1 MDASEENYPAGPDFG
16 FAGEGDHLIGFWF
29 RGLFRDKSRFLF
41 PFTVVTV
48 GVALVVALVGFMEGV
63 FMGMIDMTA
72 NIDSGHLRLV
82 NKSFYDEE
90 HLRPLDRSLANQQE
104 THDWLDQHS
113 APEVDWS
120 PRIRW
125 GAILD
130 VPDEQGETRSQT
142 PVVGM
147 AMDLISPD
155 SKEVVRLHLKSS
167 LIKGTLPKGFN
178 EMLMGIKL
186 AEVLQVSVG
195 QTVTLL
201 SQSFDGGLVTDNY
214 KIAGLLQFGIS
225 AMDKK
230 MVLIDLASA
239 QNTFY
244 MEDMVTDWL
253 GYFPSSASFDRYE
266 EVKERMN
273 ASLVDWTPP
282 KDWAKDDVPIVLS
295 IRDQQ
300 NIGAIADKFS
310 VIKGFV
316 VGIFTFLMV
325 LVLWNA
331 GILSGIHR
339 YGEMGLRLAFGEPH
353 WKLIMTLAIEGLWIG
368 ILGSVAGSL
377 LGGAFA
383 WYLQEVGIN
392 MGDNFAQTGLM
403 INDVVRARVT
413 MGGFVQGIV
422 PGILA
427 SVAGAL
433 VASMAI
439 FKRSEANL
447 FRELE
452 AG

>member
-1 MDASEENYPAGPDFG
+1 M
-16 FAGEGDHLIGFWF
+16 IGFWF

-41 PFTVVTV
+41 PFVVV
-48 GVALVVALVGFMEGV
+48 SIGVALVVALVGFMEGV

-72 NIDSGHLRLV
+72 NLDSGHLRLV
-82 NKSFYDEE
+82 NKPFYDEE
-90 HLRPLDRSLANQQE
+90 HLRPLDRSLANQKE
-104 THDWLDQHS
+104 TRDWLMKNS
-113 APEVDWS
+113 APDVDWS

-130 VPDEQGETRSQT
+130 VPNERGETVSQT
-142 PVVGM
+142 PVMGM
-147 AMDLISPD
+147 AIDLKSQN
-155 SKEVVRLHLKSS
+155 SKEIERLRLKASLVR
-167 LIKGTLPKGFN
+167 GTLPGKNN
-178 EMLMGIKL
+178 EMLMGIQL
-186 AEVLQVSVG
+186 AEVLKVSVG
-195 QTVTLL
+195 QSVTLL
-201 SQSFDGGLVTDNY
+201 GQSFDGGLVADNY
-214 KIAGLLQFGIS
+214 QVSGLVRFGIT

-230 MVLIDLASA
+230 MVLIDLADA

-253 GYFPSSASFDRYE
+253 GYFPSGASFERYE
-266 EVKERMN
+266 KVKESMKS
-273 ASLVDWTPP
+273 SLTDWLRSPP
-282 KDWAKDDVPIVLS
+282 KDWARDDSPIVLS

-300 NIGAIADKFS
+300 NIGAIMDKFR

-316 VGIFTFLMV
+316 VGTFMFLMV

-353 WKLIMTLAIEGLWIG
+353 WKLILTLGIEGLGIG
-368 ILGSVAGSL
+368 ILGSAVGAL
-377 LGGAFA
+377 FGGTFA
-383 WYLQEVGIN
+383 WYLQEVGLN
-392 MGDNFAQTGLM
+392 MGDTFAQSGLM

-413 MGGFVQGIV
+413 MGGFIQGIV
-422 PGILA
+422 PGIFA
-427 SVAGAL
+427 SVAGTL
-433 VASMAI
+433 VAAMAI

>member
-1 MDASEENYPAGPDFG
+1 
-16 FAGEGDHLIGFWF
+16 LIGFWF
-29 RGLFRDKSRFLF
+29 RGMIRDKSRFLF
-41 PFTVVTV
+41 PFSVVGI

-72 NIDSGHLRLV
+72 NLDSGHLRLV
-82 NKSFYDEE
+82 NQAFYDEE
-90 HLRPLDRSLANQQE
+90 HLRPLDRALANQRE
-104 THDWLDQHS
+104 TRDWLMKHS
-113 APEVDWS
+113 DPEVDWA

-130 VPDEQGETRSQT
+130 VPDDQGETRSQT

-147 AMDLISPD
+147 ALDLSSPV
-155 SKEVVRLHLKSS
+155 SKEIERLRLKSS
-167 LIKGTLPKGFN
+167 LVEGALPKGFN
-178 EMLMGIKL
+178 EMLMGVQL
-186 AEVLQVSVG
+186 AKVLDVSVG
-195 QTVTLL
+195 QSVTLL
-201 SQSFDGGLVTDNY
+201 GQSFDGGLVADNY
-214 KIAGLLQFGIS
+214 QVTGLVRFGVT

-230 MVLIDLASA
+230 MVLIDLASG

-253 GYFPSSASFDRYE
+253 GYFPPSTNFDRYE
-266 EVKERMN
+266 EVKLSMN
-273 ASLVDWTPP
+273 AGLTEWMQSPP
-282 KDWAKDDVPIVLS
+282 QDWAKDDSPIVLS

-300 NIGAIADKFS
+300 NIGAIMDKFV

-353 WKLIMTLAIEGLWIG
+353 WKLILTLAIEGLWIG

-377 LGGAFA
+377 LGGSFA
-383 WYLQEVGIN
+383 WYLQEVGLN
-392 MGDNFAQTGLM
+392 MGDTFAQTGLM
-403 INDVVRARVT
+403 INDIVRARVT
-413 MGGFVQGIV
+413 MGGFIQGIV
-422 PGILA
+422 PGVFA
-427 SVAGAL
+427 SVAGTL

>member
-1 MDASEENYPAGPDFG
+1 M
-16 FAGEGDHLIGFWF
+16 IGFLF
-29 RGLFRDKSRFLF
+29 RGLLRDKSRFLF
-41 PFTVVTV
+41 PFTVVAI
-48 GVALVVALVGFMEGV
+48 GVALVVCLVGFMEGV

-72 NIDSGHLRLV
+72 NLDSGHLRLV
-82 NKSFYDEE
+82 NKSFHDEE
-90 HLRPLDRSLANQQE
+90 HLRPLDRSLANQNE
-104 THDWLDQHS
+104 THAWLVKHS

-147 AMDLISPD
+147 AIDLKAPD
-155 SKEVVRLHLKSS
+155 SKEIERLRLKSS
-167 LIKGTLPKGFN
+167 LVEGALPKGSN
-178 EMLMGIKL
+178 EMLMGIQL
-186 AEVLQVSVG
+186 AEVLEISVG
-195 QTVTLL
+195 QSVTLMG
-201 SQSFDGGLVTDNY
+201 QSFDGGMVADNY
-214 KIAGLLQFGIS
+214 KVSGLVRFGLT

-230 MVLIDLASA
+230 MVLIDLVDA

-253 GYFPSSASFDRYE
+253 GYFPPSSNFERYE
-266 EVKERMN
+266 AVKESMKAGIKN
-273 ASLVDWTPP
+273 WMQSPP
-282 KDWAKDDVPIVLS
+282 KDWAKDDLPIVLS

-300 NIGAIADKFS
+300 NIGAIMDKFM

-316 VGIFTFLMV
+316 VGIFTFLMS

-353 WKLIMTLAIEGLWIG
+353 WKLISTLAIEGLWVG
-368 ILGSVAGSL
+368 ILGSMAGSL
-377 LGGAFA
+377 IGGSFA
-383 WYLQEVGIN
+383 WTLQEVGLN
-392 MGDNFAQTGLM
+392 MGDTFAQSGLM

-413 MGGFVQGIV
+413 VGGFVQGIV

-427 SVAGAL
+427 SVAGTL
-433 VASMAI
+433 FASIAI

>member
-1 MDASEENYPAGPDFG
+1 M
-16 FAGEGDHLIGFWF
+16 IGFLF
-29 RGLFRDKSRFLF
+29 RGLLRDKSRFFF
-41 PFTVVTV
+41 PFSVVTI

-72 NIDSGHLRLV
+72 NLDSGHLRLV
-82 NKSFYDEE
+82 NKAFYDEE
-90 HLRPLDRSLANQQE
+90 HLRPLDRSLASQQE
-104 THDWLDQHS
+104 TRDWLTKHS
-113 APEVDWS
+113 APDVDWS

-147 AMDLISPD
+147 AMDLQSPD
-155 SKEVVRLHLKSS
+155 SKEVQRLRLKPSIVEGS
-167 LIKGTLPKGFN
+167 LPDKFN
-178 EMLMGIKL
+178 EMLMGIQL
-186 AEVLQVSVG
+186 AEVLEVSVG
-195 QTVTLL
+195 QTVTLMG
-201 SQSFDGGLVTDNY
+201 QSFDGGLVADNY
-214 KIAGLLQFGIS
+214 QVVGLVRFGVT

-253 GYFPSSASFDRYE
+253 GYFPPSADFDRYE
-266 EVKERMN
+266 EVKASMN
-273 ASLVDWTPP
+273 TALVDWMRSPP
-282 KDWAKDDVPIVLS
+282 KDWAKDDFPIVLS
-295 IRDQQ
+295 IRDHL
-300 NIGAIADKFS
+300 NIGAIMDKFMT
-310 VIKGFV
+310 IKGFV

-353 WKLIMTLAIEGLWIG
+353 WKLVLTLAIEGVLIG
-368 ILGSVAGSL
+368 ILGSLAGSL
-377 LGGAFA
+377 FGGAFA
-383 WYLQEVGIN
+383 WTLQEVGLN
-392 MGDNFAQTGLM
+392 MGDTFAQSGM
-403 INDVVRARVT
+403 MVNDVVRARVT
-413 MGGFVQGIV
+413 VGGFIQGIV
-422 PGILA
+422 PGIFA
-427 SVAGAL
+427 SVAGTL
-433 VASMAI
+433 VASLAI

>member
-1 MDASEENYPAGPDFG
+1 M
-16 FAGEGDHLIGFWF
+16 IGFWF

-82 NKSFYDEE
+82 NKPFYEEE

-104 THDWLDQHS
+104 THDWLTQHS
-113 APEVDWS
+113 APEIDWS

-147 AMDLISPD
+147 AMDLTSPG
-155 SKEVVRLHLKSS
+155 SKEISRLHLQSS
-167 LIKGTLPKGFN
+167 LVAGALPRGFN
-178 EMLMGIKL
+178 EMLMGFKL
-186 AEVLQVSVG
+186 AEVLHVSVG
-195 QTVTLL
+195 QTVTLI

-214 KIAGLLQFGIS
+214 RISGLLQFGVS

-230 MVLIDLASA
+230 MVLIDLVSA

-253 GYFPSSASFDRYE
+253 GYFPASVGFDRYE
-266 EVKERMN
+266 QVKERMN
-273 ASLVDWTPP
+273 ASLVNWTPP

-295 IRDQQ
+295 ILDQQ

-310 VIKGFV
+310 VIKAFV
-316 VGIFTFLMV
+316 VGIFTFLMI

-353 WKLIMTLAIEGLWIG
+353 WKLILTLAIEGLWIG
-368 ILGSVAGSL
+368 VLGSVAGSL
-377 LGGAFA
+377 LGGAFT

-403 INDVVRARVT
+403 INDVVRSRVT
-413 MGGFVQGIV
+413 VGAFVQGIV
-422 PGILA
+422 PGVLA
-427 SVAGAL
+427 SVAGTL
-433 VASMAI
+433 VASLAI

>member
-1 MDASEENYPAGPDFG
+1 M
-16 FAGEGDHLIGFWF
+16 
-29 RGLFRDKSRFLF
+29 RDKARFLF
-41 PFTVVTV
+41 PFTVVAV

-72 NIDSGHLRLV
+72 NLDSGHLRLV
-82 NKSFYDEE
+82 NKAFYDEE

-104 THDWLDQHS
+104 THDWLVKHS
-113 APEVDWS
+113 SMQVDWA

-130 VPDEQGETRSQT
+130 VPDEKGETRSQT
-142 PVVGM
+142 PVMGM
-147 AMDLISPD
+147 AMDLKSPN
-155 SKEVVRLHLKSS
+155 SREIERLRLKSS
-167 LIKGTLPKGFN
+167 LVEGDLPKGFN
-178 EMLMGIKL
+178 EMLMGVQL
-186 AEVLQVSVG
+186 AEVLGISVG
-195 QTVTLL
+195 QSVTLMG
-201 SQSFDGGLVTDNY
+201 QSFDGGMVADNY
-214 KIAGLLQFGIS
+214 QVSGLVRFGVS

-230 MVLIDLASA
+230 MVLIDLVDA

-253 GYFPSSASFDRYE
+253 GYFPPSTDLDDYE
-266 EVKERMN
+266 ELKESMRTGL
-273 ASLVDWTPP
+273 ADWIPHP
-282 KDWAKDDVPIVLS
+282 KDWAKDDAPIILS

-300 NIGAIADKFS
+300 NIGAIMDKFR

-353 WKLIMTLAIEGLWIG
+353 WRLILTLAIEGLWIG
-368 ILGSVAGSL
+368 FLGSVAGSL
-377 LGGAFA
+377 VGGSFA
-383 WYLQEVGIN
+383 WYLQEVGLN
-392 MGDNFAQTGLM
+392 MGDSFAQSGLM

-413 MGGFVQGIV
+413 TDGFVQGIV
-422 PGILA
+422 PGIFA
-427 SVAGAL
+427 SVAGTL

-439 FKRSEANL
+439 FQRSEANL